1 MTEQLPVGGAEPA
14 RPQLVALD
22 IADPPEV
29 WRALGFAI
37 EDSSLLIGG
46 ITIRLGG
53 AGAGI
58 TSWALSGLPGD
69 ADIAGLAT
77 KPPPPS
83 RPSAAGTPPP
93 HRNGAVGVDQ
103 VVVLTP
109 DFDATAGALAEA
121 GLPLRRIRDA
131 GGFRQGFRRLGPAIL
146 ELVEAKDA
154 GGSSARFWG
163 LVVIVSDLDA
173 LAALLGDQLG
183 SPRPAV
189 QPGRRIATLRETA
202 GSSTRVAFMDPDQGS
217 R

>member
-1 MTEQLPVGGAEPA
+1 VT
-14 RPQLVALD
+14 RPQLVGLE
-22 IADPPEV
+22 IADPPEA
-29 WRALGFAI
+29 WGALGFTIDDAGAQ
-37 EDSSLLIGG
+37 IGG

-58 TSWALSGLPGD
+58 TSWTLSGVPAAG
-69 ADIAGLAT
+69 DIAGLPTRSAPEPAAT
-77 KPPPPS
+77 APS
-83 RPSAAGTPPP
+83 GELAHP
-93 HRNGAVGVDQ
+93 NGAVGIDQ

-109 DFDATAGALAEA
+109 DFDATASALESA

-154 GGSSARFWG
+154 TVRFWG

-173 LAALLGDQLG
+173 LATLLRDQLG
-183 SPRPAV
+183 APRPAV
-189 QPGRRIATLRETA
+189 QPGRRIATLRQAA
-202 GSSTRVAFMDPDQGS
+202 GLSTRLAFMDPDPGP